1 MTNALSSPLLSINSV
16 NAMKLTMNENIKIF
30 VYNETQFSN
39 ENVGTIPI
47 DADTILEI
55 YADFYISDKDVQ
67 LKINSIQMLS
77 FEVKKSLIGDINVED
92 VKTKFNNLI
101 NLYLSQINNQIKAF
115 IDDLKKQLIND
126 ENINFSEIY
135 AKSYENYIKF
145 DISPILMS
153 LFHLIYY

>member
-67 LKINSIQMLS
+67 LKINWRLRAS
-77 FEVKKSLIGDINVED
+77 F
-92 VKTKFNNLI
+92 
-101 NLYLSQINNQIKAF
+101 
-115 IDDLKKQLIND
+115 
-126 ENINFSEIY
+126 
-135 AKSYENYIKF
+135 
-145 DISPILMS
+145 
-153 LFHLIYY
+153 